1 MPRIYCELTGVRQ
14 FNLGAVALRC
24 RLCLDDEDGALGRS
38 KNDRIFQ
45 RHQCVNFARFRV

>member
-1 MPRIYCELTGVRQ
+1 MPRIYCEFVGARR

-24 RLCLDDEDGALGRS
+24 RLSLDDADGPLGRG